1 MTDSAT
7 SENRRYFGP
16 RLGFTFTAATAAG
29 ALALGWAGS
38 VQAALI
44 PNAIPGVTG
53 LAFHQGDSADPNG
66 DGGVNNIT
74 NGDGLTIGA
83 PLDSTTWLHDS
94 AWQTGWQGAGTF
106 TVDSAGTGSALTS
119 GAWFVLDLGAAF
131 TNLDDLHIWNVREV
145 LNRGTKN
152 IDLFYAV
159 SPTVAPVTG
168 SAYNF
173 TSGGWTSWLTNH
185 DIPMAT
191 AGGTDSDDVID
202 LNGIASARY
211 LGIRMN
217 SNYNS
222 NFRVG
227 FAETQVTVVPEPV
240 GVSLLAL
247 GGIGLLAR
255 RRRG

>member
-1 MTDSAT
+1 MTDPAT
-7 SENRRYFGP
+7 PENRRYFGH
-16 RLGFTFTAATAAG
+16 RSGFARTAIAAMG
-29 ALALGWAGS
+29 VLAFGGVGP
-38 VQAALI
+38 VQAGLV

-53 LAFHQGDSADPNG
+53 WAFHQGDNADPNG
-66 DGGVNNIT
+66 DGGINNIL
-74 NGDGLTIGA
+74 NGDGLTVGS

-94 AWQTGWQGAGTF
+94 AWQNGWQGNASF
-106 TVDSAGTGSALTS
+106 AVDSAGVGSALTP
-119 GAWFVLDLGAAF
+119 GAWLVLDLGA
-131 TNLDDLHIWNVREV
+131 TYTTLDDLHIWNVREV
-145 LNRGTKN
+145 VNRGTKN

-159 SPTVAPVTG
+159 SPTVTPVTN
-168 SAYNF
+168 SAYSF

-185 DIPMAT
+185 DLPMAT

-211 LGIRMN
+211 LGIRIN

-227 FAETQVTVVPEPV
+227 FAEMQVTTVPEPG

-247 GGIGLLAR
+247 GSLGVLAR